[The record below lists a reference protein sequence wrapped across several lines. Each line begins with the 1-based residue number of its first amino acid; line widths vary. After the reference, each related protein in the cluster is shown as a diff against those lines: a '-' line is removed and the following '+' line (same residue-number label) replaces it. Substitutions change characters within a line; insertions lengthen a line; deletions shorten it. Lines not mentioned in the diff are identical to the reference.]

1 MTVIRN
7 KITFEFTKEE
17 KEILKAAYNV
27 LRIMDNE
34 FRGNLTEAE
43 RIDNADLGVKI
54 NNASWAVDDLLTIIS
69 DMEIDKE

>member
-1 MTVIRN
+1 MKVIRN

-17 KEILKAAYNV
+17 KEILKAAYNI

-54 NNASWAVDDLLTIIS
+54 NNASWAVDELLTLIS
-69 DMEIDKE
+69 DIEVDG